1 MCQGKA
7 PFAPFSGTVPRRA
20 GRAGRLAGSGWPGLG
35 KGGKQEPTLITIKIG
50 TPDGQHRFSPDALT
64 LETGKLYKLRL
75 ENAGV
80 QAYYFSSPS
89 LVDAVYTRKVVV
101 RDADEKVI
109 TEIYGP
115 VRRFEI
121 ATGKSIEWWILPVR
135 TGVFDD
141 VISTKKLALDGM
153 KATITVK

>member
-1 MCQGKA
+1 MILLGARGQKLEKTGFGVELGLSRCSNSSNH
-7 PFAPFSGTVPRRA
+7 FSQ
-20 GRAGRLAGSGWPGLG
+20 
-35 KGGKQEPTLITIKIG
+35 QEPTLITIKIG

>member
-1 MCQGKA
+1 MQAAILRKSMKNSLVSILLISSLFIFTNKVHA
-7 PFAPFSGTVPRRA
+7 ADLTQ
-20 GRAGRLAGSGWPGLG
+20 
-35 KGGKQEPTLITIKIG
+35 QEPTLITIKIG
-50 TPDGQHRFSPDALT
+50 SPDGQHRFSPDSLT

-75 ENAGV
+75 ENTGV
-80 QAYYFSSPS
+80 QAYYFSSHGI
-89 LVDAVYTRKVVV
+89 VDAVYTRKVVV
-101 RDADEKVI
+101 RDSDEKVI
-109 TEIYGP
+109 AEIYGP

-121 ATGKSIEWWILPVR
+121 ATGKSIEWWIYPVR

>member
-1 MCQGKA
+1 
-7 PFAPFSGTVPRRA
+7 
-20 GRAGRLAGSGWPGLG
+20 
-35 KGGKQEPTLITIKIG
+35 
-50 TPDGQHRFSPDALT
+50 
-64 LETGKLYKLRL
+64 LRL

-89 LVDAVYTRKVVV
+89 FVDAVYTRKVVV
-101 RDADEKVI
+101 RDSDEKVI
-109 TEIYGP
+109 AEIYGP

>member
-1 MCQGKA
+1 LILLGARGQKLEKTGFGVELGLSRCSNSSNH
-7 PFAPFSGTVPRRA
+7 FSQ
-20 GRAGRLAGSGWPGLG
+20 
-35 KGGKQEPTLITIKIG
+35 QEPTLITIKIG

>member
-1 MCQGKA
+1 MNHLLVSILLISSLFIFTNKVHAADLTQ
-7 PFAPFSGTVPRRA
+7 
-20 GRAGRLAGSGWPGLG
+20 
-35 KGGKQEPTLITIKIG
+35 QEPTIITMKIG
-50 TPDGQHRFSPDALT
+50 TPDGQHKFSPDAIT

-80 QAYYFSSPS
+80 QAYYFSAPS

-101 RDADEKVI
+101 RDSDEKVI

-121 ATGKSIEWWILPVR
+121 ATGKSIEWWIFPVR

>member
-1 MCQGKA
+1 MKNSLVSILLISSFFLFTHKVHAADLTQ
-7 PFAPFSGTVPRRA
+7 
-20 GRAGRLAGSGWPGLG
+20 
-35 KGGKQEPTLITIKIG
+35 QEPTLINIKIG
-50 TPDGQHRFSPDALT
+50 TPDGQHKFSPDALT

-80 QAYYFSSPS
+80 QAYYFSSSS

-101 RDADEKVI
+101 RDSDEKVI

-121 ATGKSIEWWILPVR
+121 ATGKSIEWWIFPVR

>member
-1 MCQGKA
+1 MKNSLVSILLISSLFIFINKVHAADLTQ
-7 PFAPFSGTVPRRA
+7 
-20 GRAGRLAGSGWPGLG
+20 
-35 KGGKQEPTLITIKIG
+35 QEPTLITIKIG
-50 TPDGQHRFSPDALT
+50 KPDGQHRFSPDALT

-101 RDADEKVI
+101 RDSDEKVI
-109 TEIYGP
+109 AEIYGP

-121 ATGKSIEWWILPVR
+121 ATGKCIEWWILPVR